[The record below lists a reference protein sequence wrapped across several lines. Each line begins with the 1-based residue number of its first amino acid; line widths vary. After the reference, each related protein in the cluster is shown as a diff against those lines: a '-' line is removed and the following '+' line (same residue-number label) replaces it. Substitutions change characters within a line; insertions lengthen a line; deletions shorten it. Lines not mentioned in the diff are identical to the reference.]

1 MFLQRLVYFVFII
14 RLLLFIQIVV
24 KIHYAEYTLHIRRKY
39 LETARW
45 LKNESYI
52 HLKGLQWH
60 CLTDGSFFVHN
71 HCAQLLIPPI
81 QLHHI
86 SYFLAFRFKNQIKY
100 LVLNLAVGRGV
111 FFFDLI
117 REWKQK
123 VAMPFLAVYILDD
136 VGSFLQSF
144 GWHWFN
150 SDGLVLVYWVGSTR

>member
-1 MFLQRLVYFVFII
+1 MLGGYITWLA
-14 RLLLFIQIVV
+14 IQQEDNIT
-24 KIHYAEYTLHIRRKY
+24 I
-39 LETARW
+39 
-45 LKNESYI
+45 NERTVEKKRQQNYESI
-52 HLKGLQWH
+52 A
-60 CLTDGSFFVHN
+60 VHN
-71 HCAQLLIPPI
+71 EIKDL
-81 QLHHI
+81 
-86 SYFLAFRFKNQIKY
+86 KNQIKY